1 MIDNHPETLESP
13 EELLNNVWII
23 RLLNTN
29 ETLISFA
36 TLGSPGGFEDEEEG
50 DDYGETELNLF
61 LPHTITKEGNDF
73 VLNMFCPFVKD
84 QLIPI
89 DLMDI
94 MFVKT
99 NPCKQLKDLY
109 LRMMY
114 EDHGDLIKELE
125 EIAYESLLQ
134 NAQDYHDP
142 DVNPSGLS
150 FYIEQSEP
158 EKFPN

>member
-36 TLGSPGGFEDEEEG
+36 DLGSPGGLEGEEEEMEF
-50 DDYGETELNLF
+50 GETELNLF
-61 LPHTITKEGNDF
+61 LPHTIVKDGDDF
-73 VLNMFCPFVKD
+73 VLEMFCPFVKD

-125 EIAYESLLQ
+125 EIAYESMLQ
-134 NAQDYHDP
+134 DAQDFHDP